1 MRKWI
6 GEHDY
11 RVTESGP
18 FAITFRVHAIYRSH
32 AASVRMGPPQLNETV
47 RVVPRIGVGSMSKY
61 TTSVIM
67 SAAVSVA
74 TFATAHA
81 QQSVLAIP
89 DNDSVYIDAKSF
101 QVVPGKGKGDAGVQI
116 KDLAARELGPGAII
130 IRSGN
135 KLYIAEGQ
143 TLRGIV
149 TAYAYDPRQYNPA
162 LTGGQ
167 YNPALTGGGS
177 IGYNQQFAYDPR
189 QPQNNPALPGGQY
202 NPAVTGGGSI
212 GYNQQ
217 FAYDPRQYNPALTGG
232 PYNPAL
238 TGGGS
243 VGYNQQFINDPRQ
256 PQYDPRLTG
265 GGSAG
270 YNAMLMQ
277 FLNDPRQPQYD
288 PRLTGGGSAGYN
300 AQLMQFAYDPDYV
313 QYKLKKAFE
322 DNWISPSTK

>member
-1 MRKWI
+1 
-6 GEHDY
+6 
-11 RVTESGP
+11 
-18 FAITFRVHAIYRSH
+18 
-32 AASVRMGPPQLNETV
+32 
-47 RVVPRIGVGSMSKY
+47 MSKY

-67 SAAVSVA
+67 SAVVSAV

-81 QQSVLAIP
+81 QQTSLTIP

-101 QVVPGKGKGDAGVQI
+101 QVIPGKGKGEAASQI
-116 KDLAARELGPGAII
+116 RDLAARELGPGAII

-143 TLRGIV
+143 TLRGVV

-162 LTGGQ
+162 L
-167 YNPALTGGGS
+167 
-177 IGYNQQFAYDPR
+177 
-189 QPQNNPALPGGQY
+189 
-202 NPAVTGGGSI
+202 TGGGSI

-243 VGYNQQFINDPRQ
+243 IGYNQQFINDPRQ

-277 FLNDPRQPQYD
+277 FLNDPRQPQYN
-288 PRLTGGGSAGYN
+288 PSLTGGGSAGYN
-300 AQLMQFAYDPDYV
+300 AMLMQFAYDPDYV

-322 DNWISPSTK
+322 DNWISAATK

>member
-1 MRKWI
+1 LKSDAAPSSALLMRKWI
-6 GEHDY
+6 GEHDD

-81 QQSVLAIP
+81 QQAALAIP

-116 KDLAARELGPGAII
+116 KDLGARELGPGAII

-177 IGYNQQFAYDPR
+177 IGYNQQF
-189 QPQNNPALPGGQY
+189 
-202 NPAVTGGGSI
+202 
-212 GYNQQ
+212 
-217 FAYDPRQYNPALTGG
+217 
-232 PYNPAL
+232 
-238 TGGGS
+238 
-243 VGYNQQFINDPRQ
+243 INDPQQ

>member
-1 MRKWI
+1 
-6 GEHDY
+6 
-11 RVTESGP
+11 
-18 FAITFRVHAIYRSH
+18 
-32 AASVRMGPPQLNETV
+32 
-47 RVVPRIGVGSMSKY
+47 MSKHPMSKHA
-61 TTSVIM
+61 TSVIM

-81 QQSVLAIP
+81 QQTALAIP

-101 QVVPGKGKGDAGVQI
+101 QVIPGKGKGDAGPQI

-143 TLRGIV
+143 TLRGVI
-149 TAYAYDPRQYNPA
+149 TAFANDPRLYNPALTGGGSIGYNAQFAYDPRQYNPA
-162 LTGGQ
+162 LTGGGSIGYNAQFAYDPRQYNPALPGGGSVGCIAQLAYDPRQ

-177 IGYNQQFAYDPR
+177 IGYNQH
-189 QPQNNPALPGGQY
+189 
-202 NPAVTGGGSI
+202 
-212 GYNQQ
+212 
-217 FAYDPRQYNPALTGG
+217 
-232 PYNPAL
+232 
-238 TGGGS
+238 
-243 VGYNQQFINDPRQ
+243 FINDPRQ

-300 AQLMQFAYDPDYV
+300 ATLMQFAYDPDYV

-322 DNWISPSTK
+322 DNWISAATK

>member
-1 MRKWI
+1 
-6 GEHDY
+6 
-11 RVTESGP
+11 
-18 FAITFRVHAIYRSH
+18 
-32 AASVRMGPPQLNETV
+32 
-47 RVVPRIGVGSMSKY
+47 MSKY

-67 SAAVSVA
+67 SAAVSAV

-81 QQSVLAIP
+81 QQTALAIP

-116 KDLAARELGPGAII
+116 KDLGARELSPGAII

-167 YNPALTGGGS
+167 YNPAITGGGSIGYNMQFDTDPRQYNPALTGGGS
-177 IGYNQQFAYDPR
+177 IGYNQQF
-189 QPQNNPALPGGQY
+189 
-202 NPAVTGGGSI
+202 T
-212 GYNQQ
+212 
-217 FAYDPRQYNPALTGG
+217 
-232 PYNPAL
+232 
-238 TGGGS
+238 
-243 VGYNQQFINDPRQ
+243 NDPRQ

-277 FLNDPRQPQYD
+277 F
-288 PRLTGGGSAGYN
+288 
-300 AQLMQFAYDPDYV
+300 AYDPDYV

-322 DNWISPSTK
+322 DNWISASTK

>member
-1 MRKWI
+1 
-6 GEHDY
+6 
-11 RVTESGP
+11 
-18 FAITFRVHAIYRSH
+18 
-32 AASVRMGPPQLNETV
+32 
-47 RVVPRIGVGSMSKY
+47 MSKY

-101 QVVPGKGKGDAGVQI
+101 QVVPGKAKGDAGAQI

-143 TLRGIV
+143 TLRGVV
-149 TAYAYDPRQYNPA
+149 TAYGYDPRQYNPA

-177 IGYNQQFAYDPR
+177 IGYNQQF
-189 QPQNNPALPGGQY
+189 
-202 NPAVTGGGSI
+202 
-212 GYNQQ
+212 
-217 FAYDPRQYNPALTGG
+217 
-232 PYNPAL
+232 
-238 TGGGS
+238 
-243 VGYNQQFINDPRQ
+243 INDPQQ

>member
-1 MRKWI
+1 
-6 GEHDY
+6 
-11 RVTESGP
+11 
-18 FAITFRVHAIYRSH
+18 
-32 AASVRMGPPQLNETV
+32 
-47 RVVPRIGVGSMSKY
+47 MSKH

-67 SAAVSVA
+67 SAAVSAV

-81 QQSVLAIP
+81 QQTALAIP

-167 YNPALTGGGS
+167 YNPALTGGAS
-177 IGYNQQFAYDPR
+177 IGYNQPFINDPR
-189 QPQNNPALPGGQY
+189 QY
-202 NPAVTGGGSI
+202 NPALTGGGSI

-232 PYNPAL
+232 QYNPAL

-243 VGYNQQFINDPRQ
+243 IGYNQQFAYDPRQYNQALTGGGSIGYNQPSINDPRQ
-256 PQYDPRLTG
+256 PQHD
-265 GGSAG
+265 
-270 YNAMLMQ
+270 
-277 FLNDPRQPQYD
+277 
-288 PRLTGGGSAGYN
+288 
-300 AQLMQFAYDPDYV
+300 
-313 QYKLKKAFE
+313 
-322 DNWISPSTK
+322 PST

>member
-1 MRKWI
+1 
-6 GEHDY
+6 
-11 RVTESGP
+11 
-18 FAITFRVHAIYRSH
+18 
-32 AASVRMGPPQLNETV
+32 
-47 RVVPRIGVGSMSKY
+47 MSKY

-67 SAAVSVA
+67 SAAVSAV

-81 QQSVLAIP
+81 QQTVLTIP

-143 TLRGIV
+143 TLRGVV

-162 LTGGQ
+162 LTGG
-167 YNPALTGGGS
+167 GS
-177 IGYNQQFAYDPR
+177 IGYNAQFAYDPR
-189 QPQNNPALPGGQY
+189 QYNPAL
-202 NPAVTGGGSI
+202 TGGGSI

-232 PYNPAL
+232 GSIGYNQQFANDPRQYNPAL

-243 VGYNQQFINDPRQ
+243 IGYNQQFINDPRQ

-270 YNAMLMQ
+270 YNA
-277 FLNDPRQPQYD
+277 
-288 PRLTGGGSAGYN
+288 T
-300 AQLMQFAYDPDYV
+300 LMQFAYDPDYV

-322 DNWISPSTK
+322 DNWISAATK

>member
-1 MRKWI
+1 
-6 GEHDY
+6 
-11 RVTESGP
+11 
-18 FAITFRVHAIYRSH
+18 
-32 AASVRMGPPQLNETV
+32 
-47 RVVPRIGVGSMSKY
+47 MSKY

-116 KDLAARELGPGAII
+116 KDLGARELGPGAII

-189 QPQNNPALPGGQY
+189 QYNPALTGGQY
-202 NPAVTGGGSI
+202 NPALTGGGSI

-217 FAYDPRQYNPALTGG
+217 F
-232 PYNPAL
+232 
-238 TGGGS
+238 
-243 VGYNQQFINDPRQ
+243 INDPQ
-256 PQYDPRLTG
+256 
-265 GGSAG
+265 
-270 YNAMLMQ
+270 
-277 FLNDPRQPQYD
+277 QPQYD

-322 DNWISPSTK
+322 DNWISPSAK

>member
-11 RVTESGP
+11 RMTESGP

-32 AASVRMGPPQLNETV
+32 AASVRMRSPQLNETV

-81 QQSVLAIP
+81 QQAALAIP
-89 DNDSVYIDAKSF
+89 DNDSVYIDARSF

-116 KDLAARELGPGAII
+116 KDLGARELGPGAII

-162 LTGGQ
+162 LTGG
-167 YNPALTGGGS
+167 GS

-189 QPQNNPALPGGQY
+189 QYNPALTGGQY
-202 NPAVTGGGSI
+202 NPAITGGGSI
-212 GYNQQ
+212 GYNMQ
-217 FAYDPRQYNPALTGG
+217 FANDPRQYNPALTGG

>member
-1 MRKWI
+1 
-6 GEHDY
+6 
-11 RVTESGP
+11 
-18 FAITFRVHAIYRSH
+18 
-32 AASVRMGPPQLNETV
+32 
-47 RVVPRIGVGSMSKY
+47 MSKY

-101 QVVPGKGKGDAGVQI
+101 QVVPGKGKGDAGPQI
-116 KDLAARELGPGAII
+116 KELAARELGPGAII

-177 IGYNQQFAYDPR
+177 I
-189 QPQNNPALPGGQY
+189 
-202 NPAVTGGGSI
+202 
-212 GYNQQ
+212 
-217 FAYDPRQYNPALTGG
+217 
-232 PYNPAL
+232 
-238 TGGGS
+238 
-243 VGYNQQFINDPRQ
+243 GYNQQFINDPRQ

-322 DNWISPSTK
+322 DNWISPSIK

>member
-1 MRKWI
+1 
-6 GEHDY
+6 
-11 RVTESGP
+11 V
-18 FAITFRVHAIYRSH
+18 
-32 AASVRMGPPQLNETV
+32 
-47 RVVPRIGVGSMSKY
+47 
-61 TTSVIM
+61 
-67 SAAVSVA
+67 SAAVSVS

-81 QQSVLAIP
+81 QQTVLAIP

-189 QPQNNPALPGGQY
+189 QYNPALTGGQY
-202 NPAVTGGGSI
+202 NPALTGGGSI

-217 FAYDPRQYNPALTGG
+217 F
-232 PYNPAL
+232 
-238 TGGGS
+238 
-243 VGYNQQFINDPRQ
+243 INDPQQ

>member
-1 MRKWI
+1 
-6 GEHDY
+6 
-11 RVTESGP
+11 
-18 FAITFRVHAIYRSH
+18 
-32 AASVRMGPPQLNETV
+32 
-47 RVVPRIGVGSMSKY
+47 MSKY

-81 QQSVLAIP
+81 QQTALAIP

-116 KDLAARELGPGAII
+116 KDLGARELGPGAII

-189 QPQNNPALPGGQY
+189 QYNPALAGGQY
-202 NPAVTGGGSI
+202 NPALTGGGSI

-232 PYNPAL
+232 
-238 TGGGS
+238 GS
-243 VGYNQQFINDPRQ
+243 IGYNQQFINDPTQR
-256 PQYDPRLTG
+256 QYDPRLTG

-300 AQLMQFAYDPDYV
+300 ASLMQFAYDPDYV

-322 DNWISPSTK
+322 DNWISPSIK

>member
-1 MRKWI
+1 
-6 GEHDY
+6 
-11 RVTESGP
+11 
-18 FAITFRVHAIYRSH
+18 
-32 AASVRMGPPQLNETV
+32 
-47 RVVPRIGVGSMSKY
+47 MSKY

-81 QQSVLAIP
+81 QQTVLEIP

-101 QVVPGKGKGDAGVQI
+101 QVIPGKGKGDAGAQI

-143 TLRGIV
+143 TLRGVV
-149 TAYAYDPRQYNPA
+149 TAYAYDPR
-162 LTGGQ
+162 Q

-189 QPQNNPALPGGQY
+189 QHNPAL
-202 NPAVTGGGSI
+202 TGGGSI

-243 VGYNQQFINDPRQ
+243 IGYNQQFINDPRQ

-277 FLNDPRQPQYD
+277 FLND
-288 PRLTGGGSAGYN
+288 
-300 AQLMQFAYDPDYV
+300 
-313 QYKLKKAFE
+313 
-322 DNWISPSTK
+322 